1 MQDGWIYKCYGFSI
15 CCEFCKF
22 NGIAMRLQES
32 ADALLAK
39 AQLEVAAEKG
49 TLEGTVPATA
59 AQLPAT
65 AQANPNDLVNRLNN
79 L

>member
-1 MQDGWIYKCYGFSI
+1 
-15 CCEFCKF
+15 
-22 NGIAMRLQES
+22 MRLKES
-32 ADALLAK
+32 ADALLAQ